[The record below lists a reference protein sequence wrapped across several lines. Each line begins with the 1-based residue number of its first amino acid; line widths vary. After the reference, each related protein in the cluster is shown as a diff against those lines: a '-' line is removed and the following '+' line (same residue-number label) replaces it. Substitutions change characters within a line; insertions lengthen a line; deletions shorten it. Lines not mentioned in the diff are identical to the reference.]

1 MMRLKGKIAIVTGA
15 GSGIGH
21 ATADLF
27 AREGAS
33 VLVVDLVRE
42 RATSVASE
50 IQKMGGVAEAF
61 VGDVSSEKDAEQ
73 MAARADKL
81 WHRLDI
87 LVNNAASFHH
97 KTAEEATRDDWEKVL
112 SVNVM
117 GPSFCTRYAVSA
129 MKRQKG
135 GAIVNL
141 ASINGLVAM
150 PTGWMTYSASKAAI
164 VNMSKSM
171 AMDLAP
177 FNIRVNCVCPGVIN
191 TPALAGALASRGVT
205 REEAEKIDL
214 GHRGMIKRFGE
225 PLEVANV
232 ILMAASDEAS
242 YMTGS
247 TLVVDGGYS
256 S

>member
-1 MMRLKGKIAIVTGA
+1 MRLKGKIAIVTGA

-21 ATADLF
+21 ATAALF

-33 VLVVDLVRE
+33 VLVADLVAE
-42 RATSVASE
+42 RAKSVAAE
-50 IQKMGGVAEAF
+50 IQKVGGVAEAF
-61 VGDVSSEKDAEQ
+61 VCDVSSERDAEQ
-73 MAARADKL
+73 MVAQAEKL

-87 LVNNAASFHH
+87 LVNNAANFHH
-97 KTAEEATRDDWEKVL
+97 KTVEEATKDDWEKVV

-117 GPSFCTRYAVSA
+117 GTSFCTRFAVPA

-135 GAIVNL
+135 GAIVNM

-191 TPALAGALASRGVT
+191 TPALAEALASRGVT
-205 REEAEKIDL
+205 RQEAEREDL

-225 PLEVANV
+225 PYEVANV

>member
-1 MMRLKGKIAIVTGA
+1 MRLKGKVAIVTGA

-21 ATADLF
+21 ATAALF

-33 VLVVDLVRE
+33 VLVTDLVAE
-42 RATSVASE
+42 RAKSVAAE
-50 IQKMGGVAEAF
+50 IRKLGGVAEAIAC
-61 VGDVSSEKDAEQ
+61 DVSVETDAEKMVAQ
-73 MAARADKL
+73 AEKL
-81 WHRLDI
+81 WHRVDI
-87 LVNNAASFHH
+87 LVNNAANFHH
-97 KTAEEATRDDWEKVL
+97 KTAEEATTDDWEKVL

-117 GPSFCTRYAVSA
+117 GTSFCTRYAIPS

-191 TPALAGALASRGVT
+191 TPALAEALASRGVT
-205 REEAEKIDL
+205 RQEAEVVDL

-225 PLEVANV
+225 PYEVANV

-242 YMTGS
+242 YMTGA

>member
-1 MMRLKGKIAIVTGA
+1 MRLKNKIAIVTGA

-21 ATADLF
+21 AAAALF

-33 VLVVDLVRE
+33 VLVADLLE
-42 RATSVASE
+42 ARANSVTAE
-50 IQKMGGVAEAF
+50 IQKSGGVAEVF

-73 MAARADKL
+73 MAARAVQL
-81 WHRLDI
+81 WNRIDI

-97 KTAEEATRDDWEKVL
+97 KITEEATREDWEKVL

-117 GPSFCTRYAVSA
+117 GTSFCTRYAVPT

-141 ASINGLVAM
+141 SSINGLVAM

-191 TPALAGALASRGVT
+191 TPALADALSTRGVT
-205 REEAEKIDL
+205 REEAERIDL

-225 PLEVANV
+225 PHEVANV
-232 ILMAASDEAS
+232 ILMAASDDAS

-247 TLVVDGGYS
+247 VLVVDGGYS

>member
-1 MMRLKGKIAIVTGA
+1 MRLKGKIAIVTGA

-21 ATADLF
+21 ATAVLF

-33 VLVVDLVRE
+33 VLVTALVGK
-42 RATSVASE
+42 RAKGVAAE
-50 IQKMGGVAEAF
+50 IQKLGGVAEAF

-81 WHRLDI
+81 WNGIDI

-97 KTAEEATRDDWEKVL
+97 MTAEEATKDDWEKVL

-117 GPSFCTRYAVSA
+117 GTSFCTRYAVPI
-129 MKRQKG
+129 MKRQKS

-141 ASINGLVAM
+141 SSINGLVAM
-150 PTGWMTYSASKAAI
+150 PTRWMTYSASKAAI

-171 AMDLAP
+171 AMDLAS
-177 FNIRVNCVCPGVIN
+177 FNIRVNSVCPGVIN
-191 TPALAGALASRGVT
+191 TPALADALATRGVS
-205 REEAEKIDL
+205 REEAEKVDFVQ
-214 GHRGMIKRFGE
+214 RGMIKRFGE
-225 PLEVANV
+225 PDEVANV
-232 ILMAASDEAS
+232 ILIAASDEAS